1 MIADGIS
8 KKDELL
14 LTIDAGTQSIRAALV
29 DLSGHIRD
37 MVKTPIT
44 PYFSPQPGWAEQ
56 DPEYCW
62 SMLCR
67 TCQTLWTRAGE
78 AKGRIK
84 GVSVTTQ
91 RATVVNMDEKGR
103 PLRPAIVWLDQRK
116 ADAGRILP
124 PVLRPFLKALKLHS
138 FVEGIIQSCQ
148 INWIQQ
154 NQPEVWEKTHK
165 YLLLSGFFNFRLTGE
180 FSDSIGSNV
189 GYLPV
194 NTKTFQWA
202 GTHDLKWKLFPVE
215 RWKLP
220 NLVKPGELLGRITAT
235 ASRETGIPEGLP
247 VIAAASDKACEV
259 LGAGC
264 LTPETACLSFG
275 TIATVNTATSKYVEL
290 RPFVP
295 PYPAAVPDQ
304 YYTEVAIMRG
314 FWMVTWFKEQF
325 GLKEKLEAEEAGV
338 TPEMLFER
346 IIRDVPPGSMGLV
359 LQPHWSPG
367 PHMEK
372 YAKGAVIGFGEVHT
386 RGHLYRAM
394 IEGLIY
400 GLKEGAELTE
410 KKNKTP
416 IKRLRISG
424 GGSLS
429 DTAMQIAADVFGVP
443 AERPLTHE
451 TSAVGAAVDA
461 AVGLK
466 LYSDFPSAVS
476 AMTGV
481 REVFEPIP
489 DNNRL
494 YEDLY
499 ANVYTR
505 ISDRLMPLYREIQRI
520 TRYPE

>member
-1 MIADGIS
+1 MNDSIL
-8 KKDELL
+8 KKDELI

-29 DLSGHIRD
+29 DLSGHIRY

-44 PYFSPQPGWAEQ
+44 PYFSANPGWAEQ
-56 DPEYCW
+56 EPAYYWD
-62 SMLCR
+62 MFCR
-67 TCQTLWTRAGE
+67 TCQNLWSQAGD
-78 AKGRIK
+78 AGARVR

-91 RATVVNMDEKGR
+91 RATVVNVDNNGQ

-116 ADAGRILP
+116 ADSSRILP
-124 PVLRPFLKALKLHS
+124 SALRPLLKVLKLHQ
-138 FVEGIIQSCQ
+138 FVDSVIQSCQ

-154 NQPEVWEKTHK
+154 NQPEIWEKTHK
-165 YLLLSGFFNFRLTGE
+165 YLLLSGFFNFKLTGE
-180 FSDSIGSNV
+180 FSDSVGANV
-189 GYLPV
+189 GYLPI
-194 NTKTFQWA
+194 NTRTYQWA
-202 GTHDLKWKLFPVE
+202 GPHDLKWKLFPIE
-215 RWKLP
+215 PSKLP
-220 NLVKPGELLGRITAT
+220 DLIKPGELLGRITAA

-275 TIATVNTATSKYVEL
+275 TIATVNTAIQKYVEL

-346 IIRDVPPGSMGLV
+346 IIREVPPGSMGLV

-394 IEGLIY
+394 IEGLVY

-416 IKRLRISG
+416 ITRLRISG

-429 DTAMQIAADVFGVP
+429 DTAMQIAADVFGIP
-443 AERPLTHE
+443 SERPLTHE
-451 TSAVGAAVDA
+451 TSAIGAAIDA

-466 LYSDFPSAVS
+466 LYPDFSSAVR

-481 REVFEPIP
+481 KQVFEPIP
-489 DNNRL
+489 ENCRIYKNL
-494 YEDLY
+494 YEI
-499 ANVYTR
+499 VYTK
-505 ISDRLMPLYREIQRI
+505 ISAKLMPLYREIQQI
-520 TRYPE
+520 TGYPE